1 MQGQPYNDC
10 NTTGLENMAQLIV
23 SVSGVRGI
31 VGDGLTPEIAARF
44 AAAFGADLGGGQV
57 LLSRDSRPH
66 GVDMRAG
73 AIRGLAAAGC
83 VAIDAGILP
92 TPTAGLAVKA
102 LGLAGGLQIT
112 ASHNPAPWN
121 GLKMF
126 GPDGAVLP
134 AAEGEK
140 VRARFEA
147 TAAATQ
153 TSAATLPPQRDPLAL
168 HTERVLAAVD
178 AAKIRAGSFA
188 VLLDANG
195 GAGGPLGRKLLE
207 ALGVT
212 VTPIA
217 CETDGVFRHEP
228 EPTPTHLPTI
238 AAEAR
243 QRKMPAFCL
252 DPDAD
257 RLALIDETGA
267 CLSEE
272 LTLALAVQFRLGQQV
287 GPVVVNMSTSRA
299 IEDICKAHGAPF
311 FRTAVGEANVVAGM
325 REHDALVG
333 GEGNG
338 GVIDPR
344 IGWVRDPFIGMAM
357 ILDAMAVSGR
367 TLAQLAAD
375 LPRYV
380 IVKDKLTL
388 PPERLPAVLADLE
401 RQWPEAAV
409 DRRDGLRLD
418 WPDRWLHVRG
428 SNTEPIVRIIAEAPS
443 EAGAMALID
452 QAKGRTN

>member
-1 MQGQPYNDC
+1 
-10 NTTGLENMAQLIV
+10 MAQLIV

-44 AAAFGADLGGGQV
+44 AAAFGAHLGGGRV

-66 GVDMRAG
+66 GVAMRAG

-83 VAIDAGILP
+83 EAVDAGILP
-92 TPTAGLAVKA
+92 TPTAGLAVKS

-134 AAEGEK
+134 AADGER
-140 VRARFEA
+140 VRARYELTPDLA
-147 TAAATQ
+147 GTA
-153 TSAATLPPQRDPLAL
+153 SGTLPPERDPLAL
-168 HTERVLAAVD
+168 HIEKVLAAID
-178 AAKIRAGSFA
+178 SAKIRAGSFA

-195 GAGGPLGRKLLE
+195 GAGGPLGRQLLE
-207 ALGVT
+207 AMGVD

-217 CETDGVFRHEP
+217 CETDGLFRHEP
-228 EPTPTHLPTI
+228 EPTPAHLPTI

-257 RLALIDETGA
+257 RLALIDETGT

-287 GPVVVNMSTSRA
+287 GPVVVNMSTSRV
-299 IEDICKAHGAPF
+299 IEDICKTHSAPF

-325 REHDALVG
+325 REHHALVG

-357 ILDAMAVSGR
+357 ILNAMAASGR
-367 TLAQLAAD
+367 TLGQLAAS

-380 IVKDKLTL
+380 IVKDKVTL
-388 PPERLPAVLADLE
+388 PPAQLPAALAALA
-401 RQWPEAAV
+401 RHWPEAAA

-443 EAGAMALID
+443 EAEAQDL
-452 QAKGRTN
+452 AKAASLHTGR